1 LLAGYEGRVRNAF
14 KEVLDALVTHRQARA
29 SGEAE
34 ARRVEALAKAAE
46 LAALRHENGLTGY
59 LELLD
64 ARRNLYQ
71 ARANGIEARRAQ
83 LAAVAD
89 LALALG
95 GGWREADAP
104 KP

>member
-1 LLAGYEGRVRNAF
+1 VRNAF
-14 KEVLDALVTHRQARA
+14 REVLDALAAHRQAREV
-29 SGEAE
+29 GEAE
-34 ARRVEALAKAAE
+34 ARRVEALAKATD
-46 LAALRHENGLTGY
+46 LAALRHDNGMTGY

-64 ARRNLYQ
+64 ARRNLFL

-95 GGWREADAP
+95 GGWKTAEAA
-104 KP
+104 KAEK